1 MWGGFTDNGFVKLV
15 LFMISCSSFTVEE
28 LVQVGQERAIF
39 LLKFYFAAFLW
50 GIQNIFFFFFFLGL
64 KNFYFF
70 NKIPKKKKKKKKKN
84 CSLYIKDSGLHFG
97 EVGVIGACILA
108 RKLAFIKLN
117 I

>member
-15 LFMISCSSFTVEE
+15 LFLISCSPFTVEE

-50 GIQNIFFFFFFLGL
+50 GIQNCTLFI
-64 KNFYFF
+64 KRQ
-70 NKIPKKKKKKKKKN
+70 KKKKKKN

>member
-1 MWGGFTDNGFVKLV
+1 
-15 LFMISCSSFTVEE
+15 VEE

-50 GIQNIFFFFFFLGL
+50 GIQNCTLFI
-64 KNFYFF
+64 KRQ
-70 NKIPKKKKKKKKKN
+70 KKKKKKN